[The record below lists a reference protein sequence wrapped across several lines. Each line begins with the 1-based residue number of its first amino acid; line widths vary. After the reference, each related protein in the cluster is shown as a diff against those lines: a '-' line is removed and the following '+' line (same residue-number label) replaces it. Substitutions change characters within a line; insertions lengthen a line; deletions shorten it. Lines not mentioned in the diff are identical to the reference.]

1 MNKKLALKTINKID
15 KILVRVENKKE
26 EETNHWY
33 QKWKTVY
40 H

>member
-26 EETNHWY
+26 KETNH
-33 QKWKTVY
+33 
-40 H
+40 